1 MALPLRAHPATPAPE
16 GHTRRVVTRPDR
28 SGPPR
33 VATRRHGVE
42 SPRPMVRSTLGV
54 RMVSPVLVVVPRR
67 RRAVGMAVVVSS
79 MIGLA
84 MLGAAA
90 FQTQLAR
97 RQLELDRLDGEI
109 SAQREFYDVLRRQRA
124 ELRSPARLSELAEST
139 GMVRARD
146 NIIDTIDADVQ
157 AAVKRSTGSLDQ
169 AWLDDGTTLLE
180 EFRIVKAATGAKP

>member
-1 MALPLRAHPATPAPE
+1 MALPLRAHSVAPAPE
-16 GHTRRVVTRPDR
+16 GQAR
-28 SGPPR
+28 R

-42 SPRPMVRSTLGV
+42 APRPMVRSTRGV
-54 RMVSPVLVVVPRR
+54 RMAPPVLVVVPRR
-67 RRAVGMAVVVSS
+67 RRAVGLAVVVCS

-146 NIIDTIDADVQ
+146 NIIDTIDADVL
-157 AAVKRSTGSLDQ
+157 AAVKRSTGSLDR

-180 EFRIVKAATGAKP
+180 EFRIVKAATDAKP